1 MRLLVITQ
9 KIDEGDDVLG
19 FFISW
24 VGALAKRVEGVDV
37 ICLAKGKHSLP
48 PNVRV
53 FSLGKE
59 RGWPKFVQA
68 ILFYFHALRAMFRTD
83 GVFVHMAPEYVRALY
98 PLNIFFK
105 KPVVMWYAHIK
116 VSSVAKWAI
125 DRVYYILTPSKES
138 FEYNSDK
145 VVSTGHGINTEIFKP
160 QDLEPEFD
168 VLAISRIS
176 KVKRIETL
184 IEAVKILAER
194 GLYPSVSIYGEP
206 ARVEDDEYLRKLK
219 EMAKDLKNIS
229 WRGSVANK
237 DAPEVYAKHKVFV
250 RMQGGGGFGKT
261 ELEAM
266 SMGVPSIVPT
276 EVYVN
281 DLGEF
286 GDELYFKEDDA
297 KDLSSK
303 IEKVLSWNTEKRR
316 EYEKLARELVVKKHN
331 VENVAEKIVK
341 LLQSCVA

>member
-9 KIDEGDDVLG
+9 KIDEEDDVLG

-24 VGALAKRVEGVDV
+24 VGALARRVEGVDV

-48 PNVRV
+48 SNVRV

-59 RGWPKFVQA
+59 RGWPKFIQGF
-68 ILFYFHALRAMFRTD
+68 LFYFYALKVLLKID

-98 PLNIFFK
+98 PINIIFR
-105 KPVVMWYAHIK
+105 KPLVMWYAHIK
-116 VSSVAKWAI
+116 VSKVAKWAI
-125 DRVYYILTPSKES
+125 DHVDYILTPSKES

-145 VVSTGHGINTEIFKP
+145 VVSTGHGTNTEVFKP
-160 QDLEPEFD
+160 QEVAQDFD
-168 VLAISRIS
+168 VLSISRIS

-184 IEAVKILAER
+184 IEAVKMLAER
-194 GLYPSVSIYGEP
+194 SLYPSVSIYGEP
-206 ARVEDDEYLRKLK
+206 ARAEDDDYLKKLK

-237 DAPEVYAKHKVFV
+237 DAPEVYAKHRVFV

-266 SMGVPSIVPT
+266 SMGVPSILPT
-276 EVYVN
+276 EVYRN

-297 KDLSSK
+297 VALADR
-303 IEKVLSWNTEKRR
+303 IESVLSWPAEKRS
-316 EYEKLARELVVKKHN
+316 EYGRLAREIVAKKHN

-341 LLQSCVA
+341 LLTK